1 MLILPD
7 ATGLNAMI
15 AAGFLG
21 LGLGAEV
28 DALAY
33 VASRAFG
40 LRYLGRI
47 LGFLMIA
54 FTLGLAFGPTLFGK
68 TYDQFQN
75 YQLALAIAAGIA
87 ALASG
92 LIMTLHRGDLPF
104 TSEGAGA
111 HI

>member
-1 MLILPD
+1 VFLAPTVGCSVLILPD

-54 FTLGLAFGPTLFGK
+54 FTLGLAFGPTLFGSPTINSK
-68 TYDQFQN
+68 ITSSRSRS
-75 YQLALAIAAGIA
+75 LPALRLWRAG
-87 ALASG
+87 
-92 LIMTLHRGDLPF
+92 
-104 TSEGAGA
+104 
-111 HI
+111 